1 MKFFTAYG
9 EKPKTTTPTGEKI
22 EVRHRPEF
30 SKDGRRTLIADK
42 KIAIYEKIQ
51 MNREECEIEN
61 IIRRAVQ
68 GDYNALNQ
76 AAGQYADITG
86 MPQSIA
92 EAQQMVI
99 NLKETFDGLPKEVK
113 AKFEFN
119 PELYVAEFGTKSWA
133 EKTGLTEKLKA
144 ADAERAAK
152 ATFET
157 NMAKAVENIATGV
170 SLTQTG
176 GEVNE

>member
-1 MKFFTAYG
+1 MKFRTAYTKY
-9 EKPKTTTPTGEKI
+9 ERNHAPAGEKI
-22 EVRHRPEF
+22 EMRHRAVF
-30 SKDGRRTLIADK
+30 KKDGRRELIKDK
-42 KIAIYEKIQ
+42 AVAIYDKIQ
-51 MNREECEIEN
+51 INREECEIEN

-86 MPQSIA
+86 MPKSIA

-99 NLKETFDGLPKEVK
+99 NLKETFEGLPKEVK

-119 PELYVAEFGTKSWA
+119 PEMYVAEFGTESWA
-133 EKTGLTEKLKA
+133 EKTGLTEKIKA
-144 ADAERAAK
+144 AEAEKAAR
-152 ATFET
+152 ATFDQ